1 MNTVENIGDH
11 LAYTCQCGGV
21 NFCLLR
27 SGNVECNKCQD
38 RPGMTW
44 TYEEKDESSQCKE
57 CFGKGW
63 NEVFH
68 KVAGHYEGGEVF
80 QDECEACGGSGAAA
94 PAPVAQPADPMALL
108 TDADVLASADGWR
121 QFDAPEGVNFATRMV
136 YGACRAA
143 MNAYRDALVRAAP
156 APVLTRELVREVTA
170 DAQEVFQ
177 AGSSDTLQVVR
188 DVIEYFSASLKA
200 RIDRAEAT
208 GHGASKT

>member
-94 PAPVAQPADPMALL
+94 PAPVVLTEEVQALIGSMVSEL
-108 TDADVLASADGWR
+108 RQHRYCGDNYPESGWPGVVKVLAD
-121 QFDAPEGVNFATRMV
+121 
-136 YGACRAA
+136 YAA
-143 MNAYRDALVRAAP
+143 FKRSAP
-156 APVLTRELVREVTA
+156 APV
-170 DAQEVFQ
+170 AQPARWYMVNKIGM
-177 AGSSDTLQVVR
+177 ATLCT
-188 DVIEYFSASLKA
+188 DEYDA
-200 RIDRAEAT
+200 RIEAANANEQYPLYRPHRAVQLVEVA
-208 GHGASKT
+208 GQEGGK